1 MLIKNTLAANYLL
14 TVLLNPLNYQ
24 IMKKLFFYSSLFS
37 LCFLFLN
44 ADAQTKVDTPKFAL
58 GIRGGIS
65 IPNLSGGGS
74 SAENPLNTGYSSRL
88 GLDAGIF
95 AEFRFSGLFSL
106 QPMLEY
112 SAQGGKKDGL
122 QAFPTPAPLA
132 AAFVAQGQP
141 APTYLYD
148 NANSAAK
155 INYLMLPIL
164 AKFGWNFSKT
174 IRFYVDA
181 GPFLG
186 YLVYAHQVVTNSGG
200 FYLDPKGTEPLSA
213 FSPDA
218 PSNINS
224 DTDIKDQLHDFN
236 VGFEGNVGF
245 AYKLFNG
252 NKETGYFFIE
262 GGGDYGFL
270 NIQKG
275 TANGKNNIGAGTAN
289 IGYTFCLGK

>member
-1 MLIKNTLAANYLL
+1 M
-14 TVLLNPLNYQ
+14 
-24 IMKKLFFYSSLFS
+24 FYSSLFI

-44 ADAQTKVDTPKFAL
+44 ADAQTKIDTPKFAI

-65 IPNLSGGGS
+65 IPNLTGGGS
-74 SAENPLNTGYSSRL
+74 SSENPLNTGYSSRS
-88 GLDAGIF
+88 GPDAGIF
-95 AEFRFSGLFSL
+95 AEFRFSGLFTL
-106 QPMLEY
+106 EPMLEY

-132 AAFVAQGQP
+132 AFFQQAGQTP
-141 APTYLYD
+141 PTYLYD

-155 INYLMLPIL
+155 INYLMLPVL
-164 AKFGWNFSKT
+164 AKFGWDFSKT
-174 IRFYVDA
+174 IRFYVDG

-186 YLVYAHQVVTNSGG
+186 YLLYAHQVISNSGG
-200 FYLDPKGTEPLSA
+200 FYLMSNGTEPLSA
-213 FSPDA
+213 LSPDA

-224 DTDIKDQLHDFN
+224 DTDIKDQLHKLN

-245 AYKLFNG
+245 AYKLMKD

-275 TANGKNNIGAGTAN
+275 TANGKNNIGAGTVD
-289 IGYTFCLGK
+289 IGYSFWLGK